1 MNEYKAVRIV
11 KGILLGIMLTLICI
25 YLMFMC
31 SVASHQSIVANKT
44 LCQIAQF
51 SDFMLYGDNVDNWV
65 GTKNLTEGV
74 VMIKDETDTIYA
86 AYNDVFNSQ
95 KYDWQWVKDFIN

>member
-11 KGILLGIMLTLICI
+11 KGILLGIMLALICI

-44 LCQIAQF
+44 LCEIAKF
-51 SDFMLYGDNVDNWV
+51 SDFM
-65 GTKNLTEGV
+65 
-74 VMIKDETDTIYA
+74 
-86 AYNDVFNSQ
+86 
-95 KYDWQWVKDFIN
+95 